1 MGRGDFLDGGLKYVY
16 VAAGWFQPGS
26 LERLENVEAV
36 LNSCGLRL
44 FSPRK
49 ELLFEPGKTTP
60 KEVLDANMNALKK
73 VDFCVAITDDKDVGM
88 LVEVG
93 ICIALGIPLVLV
105 WLTGAPEQKFNIML
119 AGAGR
124 VARSLKELEE
134 IIMSGELFGVDAHEG
149 QQYE

>member
-1 MGRGDFLDGGLKYVY
+1 MSASFLEGDLKYVY

-26 LERLENVEAV
+26 LERLEQVEAV
-36 LNSCGLRL
+36 LNTCGLRL

-49 ELLFEPGKTTP
+49 ELLFQPGKTTP

-93 ICIALGIPLVLV
+93 ICIALNVPLVLV
-105 WLTGAPEQKFNIML
+105 WLTGAPDQKFNIML

-124 VARSLKELEE
+124 VARSLQELSD
-134 IIMSGELFGVDAHEG
+134 IIMSGDLFTTDNKPG

>member
-1 MGRGDFLDGGLKYVY
+1 MSVSFLEGDLKYVY

-26 LERLENVEAV
+26 LERLEQVEAV
-36 LNSCGLRL
+36 LNTCGLRL

-49 ELLFEPGKTTP
+49 ELLFQPGKTTP
-60 KEVLDANMNALKK
+60 KEVLDANMKALKK

-93 ICIALGIPLVLV
+93 ICVALNVPLVLV
-105 WLTGAPEQKFNIML
+105 WLTGAPDQKFNIML

-124 VARSLKELEE
+124 VARSLQELSD
-134 IIMSGELFGVDAHEG
+134 IIMSGDLFTTDNKPG

>member
-1 MGRGDFLDGGLKYVY
+1 MTASFLEGDLKYVY

-26 LERLENVEAV
+26 LERLEQVEAV
-36 LNSCGLRL
+36 LNTCGLRL

-49 ELLFEPGKTTP
+49 ELLFQPGKTTP

-93 ICIALGIPLVLV
+93 ICIALNIPLVLV
-105 WLTGAPEQKFNIML
+105 WLTGAPDQKFNIML

-124 VARSLKELEE
+124 VARSLQELSD
-134 IIMSGELFGVDAHEG
+134 IIMSGDLFTTDNKPG